1 MFTIGRLDRET
12 EGLLLLT
19 NDGELA
25 QQLTHPSFQVEKK
38 YIAEC
43 EGIFT
48 DRARYAMLDGIM
60 DDGELLRAKRVTK
73 FREHDGTF
81 LLEVVLTEGKKR
93 EVRRLCASL
102 GIPVIRLAR
111 IEFGGLQLG
120 DLPTGAWRPLDEY
133 ELRLLSDAKFAS
145 RKK

>member
-1 MFTIGRLDRET
+1 
-12 EGLLLLT
+12 
-19 NDGELA
+19 
-25 QQLTHPSFQVEKK
+25 
-38 YIAEC
+38 
-43 EGIFT
+43 
-48 DRARYAMLDGIM
+48 M

-133 ELRLLSDAKFAS
+133 ELRLLRDAKFAS